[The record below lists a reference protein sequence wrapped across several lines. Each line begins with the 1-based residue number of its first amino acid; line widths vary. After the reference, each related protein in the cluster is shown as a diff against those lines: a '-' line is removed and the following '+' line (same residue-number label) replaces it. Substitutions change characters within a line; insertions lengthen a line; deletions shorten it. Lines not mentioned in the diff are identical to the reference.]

1 MDDRAASTIVRRR
14 KRPMDGE
21 RQVMMAR
28 RTRRRS
34 IRLEA
39 GSASHVGRIRDVNQD
54 YVASTDEV
62 FVVADGMGGHRGGEV
77 ASAVATTEVID
88 GFTGPDRASLVRAVR
103 QANRAVLERAA
114 FDPDLAGMGTTL
126 CALAVVDG
134 SGGQG
139 GPDALAVVNI
149 GDSRVYRLDLDEL
162 VRVSDDH
169 SLVADL
175 VRAGELTSEEAA
187 VHPQRNILTR
197 ALGIEVDP
205 TIDSWE
211 FPPACGDRFLLC
223 SDGLFNELDDD
234 RIAELLGDGPVQEV
248 AGRLVS
254 EAVAAGGHDNVT
266 VLVVEVVEG
275 PDRPLGGRP
284 PIPEARLERSTGLVR
299 SRRVDDDPRAI
310 LRTTIGSVA
319 AVVATAILVLSLY
332 ARQGWFIGDDD
343 GDVAVFR
350 GRSGGILWFDP
361 TFEEGG
367 DLRLARLDDS
377 TRAAI
382 IETIPTGTLA
392 EARLLIEGFRNNLR
406 DTASSNG

>member
-1 MDDRAASTIVRRR
+1 MC
-14 KRPMDGE
+14 
-21 RQVMMAR
+21 
-28 RTRRRS
+28 
-34 IRLEA
+34 
-39 GSASHVGRIRDVNQD
+39 IRDRD

-211 FPPACGDRFLLC
+211 FPPACGDRFLL
-223 SDGLFNELDDD
+223 
-234 RIAELLGDGPVQEV
+234 
-248 AGRLVS
+248 
-254 EAVAAGGHDNVT
+254 
-266 VLVVEVVEG
+266 
-275 PDRPLGGRP
+275 
-284 PIPEARLERSTGLVR
+284 
-299 SRRVDDDPRAI
+299 
-310 LRTTIGSVA
+310 
-319 AVVATAILVLSLY
+319 LSL
-332 ARQGWFIGDDD
+332 IHI
-343 GDVAVFR
+343 
-350 GRSGGILWFDP
+350 SEP
-361 TFEEGG
+361 TTP
-367 DLRLARLDDS
+367 D
-377 TRAAI
+377 
-382 IETIPTGTLA
+382 
-392 EARLLIEGFRNNLR
+392 
-406 DTASSNG
+406 

>member
-1 MDDRAASTIVRRR
+1 MG
-14 KRPMDGE
+14 GE

-39 GSASHVGRIRDVNQD
+39 GSASHVGRIREVNQD

-211 FPPACGDRFLLC
+211 FPPARGELQCGSFSRE
-223 SDGLFNELDDD
+223 S
-234 RIAELLGDGPVQEV
+234 
-248 AGRLVS
+248 
-254 EAVAAGGHDNVT
+254 
-266 VLVVEVVEG
+266 
-275 PDRPLGGRP
+275 
-284 PIPEARLERSTGLVR
+284 STCCC
-299 SRRVDDDPRAI
+299 
-310 LRTTIGSVA
+310 
-319 AVVATAILVLSLY
+319 
-332 ARQGWFIGDDD
+332 W
-343 GDVAVFR
+343 
-350 GRSGGILWFDP
+350 
-361 TFEEGG
+361 
-367 DLRLARLDDS
+367 LAY
-377 TRAAI
+377 
-382 IETIPTGTLA
+382 
-392 EARLLIEGFRNNLR
+392 
-406 DTASSNG
+406 

>member
-1 MDDRAASTIVRRR
+1 MG
-14 KRPMDGE
+14 GE

-39 GSASHVGRIRDVNQD
+39 GSASHVGRIREVNQD

-284 PIPEARLERSTGLVR
+284 PIPEARLERATGPVR

-332 ARQGWFIGDDD
+332 ARQGWFIGDDE

-350 GRSGGILWFDP
+350 GRAGGILWFDP